1 MANPVTRSRTY
12 GLVRE
17 QKEGG
22 NPEEGKPTVYKF
34 RANDGEF
41 DRYNDRLNIKG
52 WKLDDF
58 NANPVIFYNHDSG
71 LGLCDD
77 RKTLPIGKARAY
89 VEGDALMVDIEF
101 DQDDEFAK
109 AVESKVAK
117 GILNAVSVGYR
128 MVEGKYRENE
138 KSGWDCDEQELLEIS
153 VVTIPGNQRA
163 LRIKAAQDAR
173 QKFADDIIERA
184 VDRVVKV
191 LEQRLAPPAPEPI
204 EVKITSTAYAAAPA
218 EVKAETKFTDSDIER
233 FAEHTMKFLKEK
245 R

>member
-12 GLVRE
+12 GLVR
-17 QKEGG
+17 KADDGK
-22 NPEEGKPTVYKF
+22 PEEGKPTVYKF

-41 DRYNDRLNIKG
+41 DRYNDRLNVKG
-52 WKLDDF
+52 WKLADF

-163 LRIKAAQDAR
+163 LRIKAAHEAR
-173 QKFADDIIERA
+173 EKFAEDVIDRA
-184 VDRVVKV
+184 VAKIVKA
-191 LEQRLAPPAPEPI
+191 LQTPAAPPPAPEP
-204 EVKITSTAYAAAPA
+204 V
-218 EVKAETKFTDSDIER
+218 ETKFTASDLSEI
-233 FAEHTMKFLKEK
+233 AELTQKFLKEK
-245 R
+245 QPDADR